1 MKFNQW
7 TLGLAALG
15 VVSLASAAKAEEK
28 MNAVQAAL
36 SSTTISGYVDTS
48 IQWNPGTGNA
58 SVAPVSFQ
66 GPGKADGFNLN
77 VVQLTIA
84 NALDESE
91 WASGYRADL
100 WFGPDANTLGSQ
112 SISAGA
118 SKASS
123 GDFAIR
129 QAYVALRTPVGN
141 GIDWKVGVFDTV
153 IGYETLESGSNPHY
167 THSYG
172 FTIEP
177 TTHTGVLGTYRVND
191 IISFSAGIA
200 NTFGPTI
207 NERGHGINTSGGRTM
222 AESHKTYMGSI
233 ALTAPSDWGW
243 AAGSTLYAGI
253 VNGFNN
259 GAGDKTMSLYVGGTL
274 ATPVTGLKVG
284 AAFDYVKADN
294 YPTGVGDDIWT
305 VGVYGSYQASE
316 KLSFHARAEYL
327 TGDSGAGADDLELF
341 GLTATLQYDL
351 WENVIS
357 RLEVRWDHC
366 MEAPGGTGIFG
377 GQTSSGYAS
386 SDDSGSSYYEG
397 YWDGFDDGYYYA
409 LSGNNEATSKGES
422 YSSLAESALGS
433 GFYGGNFGTGGERN
447 AVLVALQFIYKF

>member
-28 MNAVQAAL
+28 MTAVQAAL

-48 IQWNPGTGNA
+48 IHWNPGTGNA
-58 SVAPVSFQ
+58 SVAPVSFN
-66 GPGKADGFNLN
+66 GPGKSDGFNLN
-77 VVQLTIA
+77 VVQLTVA
-84 NALDESE
+84 KALDESE

-100 WFGPDANTLGSQ
+100 WFGPDANSLGSQ
-112 SISAGA
+112 SISAGG
-118 SKASS
+118 SKSS
-123 GDFAIR
+123 TGDLGIR

-141 GIDWKVGVFDTV
+141 GIDWKFGVFDTV

-177 TTHTGVLGTYRVND
+177 TTHTGVLATYRVND
-191 IISFSAGIA
+191 MISFSAGIA

-259 GAGDKTMSLYVGGTL
+259 GAADKTMSLYVGGTL

-284 AAFDYVKADN
+284 AAFDYLKADDSPN
-294 YPTGVGDDIWT
+294 GVGDSVWT
-305 VGVYGSYQASE
+305 VGGYASYQASE
-316 KLSFHARAEYL
+316 KLSFHGRGEYL
-327 TGDSGAGADDLELF
+327 VGEGNTGADDIEIF
-341 GLTATLQYDL
+341 ALTGTVQYDL

-357 RLEVRWDHC
+357 RLEIRWDHC
-366 MEAPGGTGIFG
+366 VDAPGGTGIFG

-386 SDDSGSSYYEG
+386 SGDSG
-397 YWDGFDDGYYYA
+397 YWDGFEDGYWEGYYDGLYEEVKPSSDSEDYA
-409 LSGNNEATSKGES
+409 SLGES
-422 YSSLAESALGS
+422 LLGS
-433 GFYGGNFGTGGERN
+433 SVGTGNAGTGGERN
-447 AVLVALQFIYKF
+447 AVLVALQLIYKF